1 MAFNTLHFVYF
12 FSAFL
17 VLYWLFRKNL
27 LLQNLLIII
36 ASYGFYA
43 FAKYEAPF
51 DFLKVF
57 ANYKLPCVLAIVS
70 IFTFFT
76 GLVLEKANNKKP
88 ILYGSLLLLLIQL
101 FYFKYANWIF
111 DFKTTDLWY
120 QLRNTIGI
128 SYFTLAAYSYLVD
141 INRGK
146 ISAEKNIISLL
157 SYLSFFPHL
166 LSGPIPIA
174 HLHLG
179 QFSVQK
185 TIDYFKIETAFQRIA
200 WGLFK
205 KVIISGMLASEV
217 NYVFYNQSTLGVLYL
232 WLGIILYSFQVY
244 MDFSGYSDMAFGISK
259 LLGFNISPNFK
270 SPFISTSIDEFWRRW
285 HLSLST
291 WLREYVYIP
300 LGGRGNSKLHY
311 IVVILIV
318 FTVSGLWH
326 GANATF
332 VLWGFFNG
340 LLFVLSILFGFT
352 PSSKIKTYHWYDVF
366 KIILV
371 FVSISFTRVLFH
383 SADLEQATAY
393 YKNMFV
399 FTNLQIPDIGIKA
412 LLFSVGVV
420 IIEFL
425 QKNRDNASDV
435 SHMPLIIR
443 LLLYGIIIALIWFL
457 WPVINSTEYIYFKF

>member
-1 MAFNTLHFVYF
+1 MAFNTLDFVYF
-12 FSAFL
+12 FAAFL
-17 VLYWLFRKNL
+17 LLYWLLKQHL
-27 LLQNLLIII
+27 LLQNILIII
-36 ASYGFYA
+36 GSYYFYS
-43 FAKYEAPF
+43 Y
-51 DFLKVF
+51 
-57 ANYKLPCVLAIVS
+57 ANIKLPFVLAIIS
-70 IFTFFT
+70 FFTFFA
-76 GLVLEKANNKKP
+76 GRFLESTKYKKP
-88 ILYGSLLLLLIQL
+88 VLYGSLLFLLFQL

-111 DFKTTDLWY
+111 DFKNADTWY
-120 QLRNTIGI
+120 QLVNTLGI

-141 INRGK
+141 LHRSK
-146 ISAEKNIISLL
+146 IPAERNPITLL

-174 HLHLG
+174 HMHLG
-179 QFSVQK
+179 QFNRAK
-185 TIDYFKIETAFQRIA
+185 TIDYLSIETAFQRIA

-205 KVIISGMLASEV
+205 KVIISSLLASEV
-217 NYVFYNQSTLGVLYL
+217 KYIFYNQSTLGVFYL

-244 MDFSGYSDMAFGISK
+244 MDFSGYSDMAYGFAK

-300 LGGRGNSKLHY
+300 LGGRGNSKFHY
-311 IVVILIV
+311 IGVILIV
-318 FTVSGLWH
+318 FTISGLWH

-340 LLFVLSILFGFT
+340 LLFVVSILFGLT
-352 PSSKIKTYHWYDVF
+352 QKSKLKTYNWTDVF

-371 FVSISFTRVLFH
+371 FISISFTRVLFH
-383 SADLEQATAY
+383 SATLEQAIAY

-399 FTNLQIPDIGIKA
+399 FTDLTLPDIGIKA
-412 LLFSVGVV
+412 LLFSIGVV

-425 QKNRDNASDV
+425 QRNRDNASDV
-435 SHMPLIIR
+435 SHLPIFFRFLS
-443 LLLYGIIIALIWFL
+443 YGIIIALTIFL
-457 WPVINSTEYIYFKF
+457 WPIINSTEYIYFKF